1 MSKPKK
7 KWWGYVRRVLYA
19 YPLLAEK
26 ELEDET
32 EQREHYAVKA
42 ALEALSAAP
51 DGETTRHIISAVFF
65 EQTHTLSGA
74 AMLAHI
80 SYGTAK
86 RKQNAFIRAVGEY
99 MGLT

>member
-1 MSKPKK
+1 MSKPRAR
-7 KWWGYVRRVLYA
+7 WWGYVRRVLYA
-19 YPLLAEK
+19 YPTMQP
-26 ELEDET
+26 EDET

-42 ALEALSAAP
+42 ALEALRAAP
-51 DGETTRHIISAVFF
+51 DGEITRRIISAVFF

-74 AMLAHI
+74 ALMAHI

-86 RKQNAFIRAVGEY
+86 RKQNAFIRVVGEY